1 MADRTNHPADLLDR
15 YVAALRTDRRSPAPE
30 PLDPELAQ
38 IARTIEQVADET
50 RPDSGAIER
59 VWRAID
65 AANGQ
70 SDQPREWAAPPQRPS
85 PNGHIRLAEELVET
99 PTAPPP
105 DTEPFVPPLIR
116 PRRRSR
122 IVLQLVAEVLLLIA
136 GAGLLVLL
144 FRGGS
149 DQQAGNT
156 PAKATAQAL
165 IDQRVVAD
173 WQQDGGALDG
183 SVLAGLGI
191 APDGTLYVADYANSR
206 ILHLRADGT
215 LIAPFGGAGSS
226 TSQLLLNTGN
236 LVSSIGVDSAGNVYV
251 PDYGNGRVQIFAP
264 DGSLLTTWDA
274 RDGLLG
280 LPSAVAVGP
289 DDTIFVAE
297 FSMSENRW
305 RVLTFDHDGNHLLTI
320 GTDAIGTNQLE
331 HLAGIAVDGAGNLYA
346 CDVGNNRILKFDSDG
361 NFLLDW
367 GGSGTEPGRF
377 NEPGSVAVDRQGVVY
392 VADVFN
398 FRVQRFDSTGQYL
411 GEWDTTAKPTDTLD
425 RPFSV
430 AVGDDGA
437 IYVVDHSNALHRYRL
452 DAP

>member
-1 MADRTNHPADLLDR
+1 
-15 YVAALRTDRRSPAPE
+15 
-30 PLDPELAQ
+30 
-38 IARTIEQVADET
+38 
-50 RPDSGAIER
+50 
-59 VWRAID
+59 
-65 AANGQ
+65 
-70 SDQPREWAAPPQRPS
+70 
-85 PNGHIRLAEELVET
+85 
-99 PTAPPP
+99 
-105 DTEPFVPPLIR
+105 
-116 PRRRSR
+116 
-122 IVLQLVAEVLLLIA
+122 LIA

-215 LIAPFGGAGSS
+215 LIAPFGGAGSGS
-226 TSQLLLNTGN
+226 SQLLLNTGN

-274 RDGLLG
+274 SDGLLG

-346 CDVGNNRILKFDSDG
+346 CDVGNNRIVKFDSQG